1 LTCFTSTRDNS
12 QPCRAQTTPSHTGLV
27 CRNPAGDKTAEQK
40 QVSTEINNM
49 ENSAAKTLL
58 SFLAEE
64 EKLSEQRLRML
75 NTLLDTPTSNFPPN
89 ITDTLHLLRQNA
101 EEDLSNI
108 LHIQSTFPSGLAKKT
123 SSQSVSAAKP
133 AKPKQSPVKAVQA
146 VFGDSRAVLGQVDE
160 DVETAIAVTD
170 DLFLMEG
177 VDVSNGQL
185 RSPQSAFS
193 DEDRDDSELDE
204 GIHIPSKFSN
214 KKVEEVAASLPVGI
228 PWPVQVNSANMAQ
241 GSRDMVNTRGGEER
255 PTDIAASIQAM
266 AKSVHTS
273 SIFGDNTFGDLP
285 RPRLN
290 THGKE

>member
-1 LTCFTSTRDNS
+1 MEYR
-12 QPCRAQTTPSHTGLV
+12 
-27 CRNPAGDKTAEQK
+27 TADER
-40 QVSTEINNM
+40 QVSKEINNM
-49 ENSAAKTLL
+49 ENSAAKNLL
-58 SFLAEE
+58 CFLAEE

-75 NTLLDTPTSNFPPN
+75 NTLLDTAPSTTFPTH
-89 ITDTLHLLRQNA
+89 ITDTLNLLRQNA

-108 LHIQSTFPSGLAKKT
+108 LHIQSIFPSGLAKKPALT
-123 SSQSVSAAKP
+123 PSTGPAKAAN
-133 AKPKQSPVKAVQA
+133 KPKQSPVKAVQA
-146 VFGDSRAVLGQVDE
+146 VFGDSRAVLGQVEE
-160 DVETAIAVTD
+160 DIEAGIAVTD

-177 VDVSNGQL
+177 VDASTVEL

-214 KKVEEVAASLPVGI
+214 KKTYEVAASLPVGI
-228 PWPVQVNSANMAQ
+228 PWPVQMTSASIAQSREVMGAQ
-241 GSRDMVNTRGGEER
+241 GTEER
-255 PTDIAASIQAM
+255 PRDIAASIQAM

-290 THGKE
+290 TLSKD

>member
-1 LTCFTSTRDNS
+1 
-12 QPCRAQTTPSHTGLV
+12 
-27 CRNPAGDKTAEQK
+27 
-40 QVSTEINNM
+40 M

-75 NTLLDTPTSNFPPN
+75 NTLLDTPTSNFPSN
-89 ITDTLHLLRQNA
+89 IMDTLHLLRQNA

-123 SSQSVSAAKP
+123 SSSQSLSSVKP
-133 AKPKQSPVKAVQA
+133 VKPKQSPVKAVQS
-146 VFGDSRAVLGQVDE
+146 VFGDSRAVLGQVEE
-160 DVETAIAVTD
+160 DVEAAIAVTD

-204 GIHIPSKFSN
+204 GIHIPLKFSN
-214 KKVEEVAASLPVGI
+214 KKAEEVAASLPVGI
-228 PWPVQVNSANMAQ
+228 PWPVQVNSVNMAQ
-241 GSRDMVNTRGGEER
+241 GRDMVNTRGGEER